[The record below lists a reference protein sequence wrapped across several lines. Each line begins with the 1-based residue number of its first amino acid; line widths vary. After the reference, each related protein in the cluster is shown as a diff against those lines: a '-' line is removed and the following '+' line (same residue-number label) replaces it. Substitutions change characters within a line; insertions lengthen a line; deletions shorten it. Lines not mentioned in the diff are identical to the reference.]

1 MISGAFFVAL
11 PYMALIVFFGGTI
24 YRYRHSGFTYSSIS
38 SQFLEGKK
46 LFWGTLPFHI
56 GILVTLFGHFIA
68 FLFPRT
74 VLAWNSVPARL
85 LILEGTA
92 ITFGVLALIG
102 IVGLLERRL
111 LTKRIQVV
119 STKMDLF
126 LEFLLL
132 SQILLG
138 IGTAISYRWGTSW
151 FAADLSPY
159 LWSILKFNPKVDV
172 INAMPLLVQLHI
184 IGAFLIFIVF
194 PFTRLVHIIVA
205 PLHYIFRPYQQFI
218 WNWDRKLVRDSS
230 TVWTHSRPKNT

>member
-1 MISGAFFVAL
+1 
-11 PYMALIVFFGGTI
+11 
-24 YRYRHSGFTYSSIS
+24 
-38 SQFLEGKK
+38 
-46 LFWGTLPFHI
+46 
-56 GILVTLFGHFIA
+56 
-68 FLFPRT
+68 
-74 VLAWNSVPARL
+74 VPARL